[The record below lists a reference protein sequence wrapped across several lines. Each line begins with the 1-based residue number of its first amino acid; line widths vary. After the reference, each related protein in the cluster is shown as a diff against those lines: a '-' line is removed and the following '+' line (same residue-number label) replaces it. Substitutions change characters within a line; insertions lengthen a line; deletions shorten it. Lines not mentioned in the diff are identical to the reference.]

1 VEKRLRIGNF
11 YLLPKSQWEELGDI
25 NSFYNKIGIPPSEYL
40 KVKAY
45 INDLNKLGIYRSILE
60 KYSNGITSSIDV
72 TIEGRYRGIPAT
84 IDDPEEIDNFLS
96 GDEAIAID
104 SNGDEHYVRKENANV
119 LDWSEDKYQYFYFE
133 KLNNGKTTF

>member
-1 VEKRLRIGNF
+1 MEKILRIGNF
-11 YLLPKSQWEELGDI
+11 YLLPKSQWEELKDV
-25 NSFYNKIGIPPSEYL
+25 NSFHDKIGISPSEYL

-60 KYSNGITSSIDV
+60 KYSNEITSAIDV
-72 TIEGRYRGIPAT
+72 IIQGKYRGFPAT
-84 IDDPEEIDNFLS
+84 IDDPDEVKMFLS

-104 SNGDEHYVRKENANV
+104 SNGDEHYVQKENSNL

-133 KLNNGKTTF
+133 KIKF